1 MKQEGE
7 GRKQE
12 MWLAQMPTRSGDNL
26 SPLYSDMVVAADCRR
41 YKRNRSAH
49 DGQMILQ
56 PLSQLC

>member
-1 MKQEGE
+1 
-7 GRKQE
+7 